1 MWSTVRDNQLLRFTR
16 ESRDKVPIGADAS
29 KPVICISTYSMV
41 AFTGRRTHAA
51 EEAMNFIRSQE
62 WGLLLLDG
70 LLLCK
75 I

>member
-1 MWSTVRDNQLLRFTR
+1 VRDGQLLRFTR
-16 ESRDKVPIGADAS
+16 ESKDKVPSGTEAA

-41 AFTGRRTHAA
+41 AYTGRRTYAA
-51 EEAMNFIRSQE
+51 EEAMNFIQSQE

-70 LLLCK
+70 MF